1 MLDAFQYDVTVSFAG
16 EDRHYVEQLARLL
29 RRNGV
34 RVFYDAWEQ
43 ADLWGKDLFQ
53 HLDTIYRSAAKYCL
67 IFVSKSYVNKAW
79 TKHELK
85 SAQARAFSEN
95 SEYILPIRLDDAELP
110 GLPPTT
116 AYLDARTMD
125 VREISQVFLS
135 KLGVERKID
144 IDSLVYSQDWEDRRR
159 ALSEIS
165 VSRDINYLDVVV
177 ELMLNDPVA
186 EIREF
191 AAWTLDNFNDSR
203 AYSALKEAIHDP
215 VFGVRSAAGW
225 ALVHLG
231 PALVRGDMELIHENS
246 ENAGAREMATLV
258 LQNL

>member
-1 MLDAFQYDVTVSFAG
+1 MIDDFQYDVTVSFAG
-16 EDRHYVEQLARLL
+16 EDRHHVEQLVRLL

-43 ADLWGKDLFQ
+43 ADLWGKDLYQ
-53 HLDTIYRSAAKYCL
+53 HLDTIYRLAARYCL

-125 VREISQVFLS
+125 LREISQVFLS
-135 KLGVERKID
+135 KLGVERSID
-144 IDSLVYSQDWEDRRR
+144 VDSLISSKDREDRRS
-159 ALSEIS
+159 ALSEIA
-165 VSRDINYLDVVV
+165 VSRDISYLDVVI
-177 ELMLNDPVA
+177 EIMLNDTIA
-186 EIREF
+186 EIREQ

-203 AYSALKEAIHDP
+203 AYAALKEAIHDP

-231 PALVRGDMELIHENS
+231 SDLVRSDIELICEKS
-246 ENAGAREMATLV
+246 GNAGAREMAMLV